1 MDESLNVLTMV
12 GLFVA
17 LCVAMNQWGRCREQ
31 LVAAKERINELL
43 NKQTEANLK
52 LGLRFG
58 IEVVDVPEKTVTRPA
73 HMEVRKVTR
82 ERI

>member
-1 MDESLNVLTMV
+1 MDETLNVGTMLV
-12 GLFVA
+12 LFVA
-17 LCVAMNQWGRCREQ
+17 LCVAMNQWGRAKEQ
-31 LVAAKERINELL
+31 LVEAKDRIKELS
-43 NKQTEANLK
+43 NKQTEAQLK

-58 IEVVDVPEKTVTRPA
+58 IEVVDVPEKIVTRPA

>member
-1 MDESLNVLTMV
+1 MNETLNVGTMV
-12 GLFVA
+12 MLFVA
-17 LCVAMNQWGRCREQ
+17 LCVAMNQWGRSREQ
-31 LVAAKERINELL
+31 LAEAKDRIKELS

-58 IEVVDVPEKTVTRPA
+58 IEVVDVPERTVTRPA
-73 HMEVRKVTR
+73 HMEVRKVQR